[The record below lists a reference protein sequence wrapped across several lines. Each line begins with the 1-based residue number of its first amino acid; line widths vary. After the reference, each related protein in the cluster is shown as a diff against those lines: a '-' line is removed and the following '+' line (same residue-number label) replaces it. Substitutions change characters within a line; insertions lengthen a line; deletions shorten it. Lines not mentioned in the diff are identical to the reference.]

1 MSTGITVVIT
11 EKPIEYPVELDF
23 SRLTWGDV
31 LKFQEAAN
39 LDAAQAQAM
48 LGELV
53 SRITGQDVNAMPGL
67 VVMDVAQAI
76 VSRIKGGDAETAG
89 N

>member
-11 EKPIEYPVELDF
+11 EKPVEFPVELDF

-31 LKFQEAAN
+31 LKFQEAGN

-48 LGELV
+48 LGDLV
-53 SRITGQDVNAMPGL
+53 TRVTGQDVTAMPGL
-67 VVMDVAQAI
+67 VVMEVAQAI
-76 VSRIKGGDAETAG
+76 VNRIKGGDAETTG